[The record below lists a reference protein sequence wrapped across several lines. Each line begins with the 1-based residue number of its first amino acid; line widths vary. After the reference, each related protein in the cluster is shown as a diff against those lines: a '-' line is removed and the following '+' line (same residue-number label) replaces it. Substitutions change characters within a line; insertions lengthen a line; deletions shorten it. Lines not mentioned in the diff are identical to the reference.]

1 MVKDIKARYHPSLR
15 MESLVPQ
22 VYHGLLFNTKAQIF
36 FGKGVG
42 PRVQILNIALILLGQ
57 PI

>member
-15 MESLVPQ
+15 TEILVPQ
-22 VYHGLLFNTKAQIF
+22 VYHGLPFNTKAQIF
-36 FGKGVG
+36 FGKGVR
-42 PRVQILNIALILLGQ
+42 PRVQIFNIALILLDQ